1 MKAIIERS
9 GKDYVVTTQH
19 DGLLFA
25 GRRLEVSK
33 TESGRILIHVYDTS
47 WDRWKRGGI
56 LAQPR
61 DHRLVVDEVE
71 GL

>member
-1 MKAIIERS
+1 MKAVIEKS
-9 GKDYVVTTQH
+9 GKDYIVTTP

-47 WDRWKRGGI
+47 WDRWKRGGV
-56 LAQPR
+56 LAQTR
-61 DHRLVVDEVE
+61 DYRLVVDEVE